1 MTRSRQRRDVPR
13 RRVVFVGVE
22 GKSDR
27 AFVRFLGLL
36 CDRAGLHVHLDVR
49 PSNGGDSLEVV
60 RETAR
65 RLRRHPYRRE
75 IATRLVLLD
84 SDRMRA
90 DRTAGRD
97 ALAEAE
103 KRGLEAMLFNP
114 NLEGLLVRLHQG
126 VRGPQG
132 TGAWCGEPAPE
143 ALVAI
148 LQVVADR
155 RSATAAI
162 LPRRPQADSETRR
175 GAAQAA
181 GCPGTHSAGLTLAHY
196 SSAVVWDI
204 VLSFAES
211 WVSHWSNPPDHWLR
225 TVTPAWLRVRYF
237 IRAATPT
244 SPAPVLNLL
253 DNVLDDLRELFGH
266 SRRQS
271 RHLPDRSHQRH

>member
-103 KRGLEAMLFNP
+103 KRGLKAMLFNP
-114 NLEGLLVRLHQG
+114 NLEGLLVRLHKG
-126 VRGPQG
+126 YEARRV
-132 TGAWCGEPAPE
+132 PA
-143 ALVAI
+143 
-148 LQVVADR
+148 
-155 RSATAAI
+155 
-162 LPRRPQADSETRR
+162 R
-175 GAAQAA
+175 GAENQLRKLWSPYSKSSLTADQLRQRFSLGDLKRTARHDEELRKLLAVLGLIRQA
-181 GCPGTHSAGLTLAHY
+181 
-196 SSAVVWDI
+196 
-204 VLSFAES
+204 
-211 WVSHWSNPPDHWLR
+211 
-225 TVTPAWLRVRYF
+225 
-237 IRAATPT
+237 
-244 SPAPVLNLL
+244 
-253 DNVLDDLRELFGH
+253 
-266 SRRQS
+266 
-271 RHLPDRSHQRH
+271 